1 MKQFSLFDVGKALM
15 GLMMFFWGLSANAQ
29 NDPNGTTNTNNTIL
43 TPTPFGS
50 LPGTIP
56 GYLNAND
63 VDYYAVIIPAGCG
76 VATFKLTG
84 TGGGNYIYHLNA
96 YSGTSFNP
104 LLVNQVFGPDSLT
117 ILCGGLTTTTVYVA
131 VTSING
137 FVGNYIL
144 NGYFD
149 VSDPR
154 ECNNTFA
161 TAYPI
166 GFNDTFSAK
175 LWGTNKLITD
185 GTTYDQDQDQ
195 DFYKVTTT
203 QSGVLNVGINVGT
216 TGGVNPN
223 QAFKIEVFDTLY
235 TLLNT
240 GYNSAPGNVSAATTL
255 YAGTFYIRIAA
266 FNFSSPS
273 LANDPFTIT
282 TSYDT
287 SDPCEYNNTF
297 STACPIG
304 LNSSF
309 SAKLWGKNNIITAGT
324 SLGLDRPEDQD
335 FYVVTT
341 TQPGVLNVGIN
352 VGTTGGV
359 NPNQNIKV
367 EVYDAPN
374 IANLISSV
382 IAPGYGANFVAA
394 TVCSVDTYYIRITD
408 NAPNSYGDY
417 YVLADDPFTITTSY
431 DITGLPEYNNTF
443 ATANLISVDTSFTAK
458 LWGINNTISDNTLY
472 DRNEDMDFY
481 KVTTSQP
488 GILNVGINVVTGGA
502 NLSQNFVIEVFDAQ
516 YNQLNSVIA
525 SSYGANVSSAT
536 ILSVGTYYIKITD
549 NAPNSYGDYYVL
561 ADDPFIITTTFDT
574 SDPCEFN
581 NTFSTAC
588 LKAVTDTFQIKING
602 TNTSN
607 LYGTN
612 DLDFIRY
619 EPTNCGI
626 LTLKLVNIP
635 SGFPVRMRAY
645 SNAGGVGGDTI
656 IATTLAGKD
665 LSVTG
670 TNQLTMSVNCVQGK
684 KYYFV
689 IGNGQINN
697 SPITVQSSFVAT
709 GPPNPSIT
717 PLNATVCAGQ
727 PVSFTAT
734 TTPTGTYTYTWSN
747 GNTGNSLVI
756 TPPSSTSYTV
766 TATNTTTGC
775 SSTASVPVTVNS
787 LPPVPTISQAWYV
800 LSCNIGSGV
809 TYQWNL
815 AGVPITGATTQTY
828 TFPQSGNYT
837 VTVTNTQGCSS
848 TSAITNAGVT
858 SNSRI
863 HDADNNTYMETEL
876 TTNENRLRW
885 GVNGILVMLHDG
897 KTLNFTGT
905 NVFVG
910 DSAGRAT
917 TTAGIGNSYFGA
929 RTGMSNT
936 TGKLNTG
943 LGFAALRGVTN
954 GIMNTAV
961 GDSALFTVGSGGQ
974 NTAVGRG
981 ALRSNTASNNTALG
995 SLALASNTTGT
1006 GNNAFGSS
1014 AMFANTTGSFN
1025 LAFGGNALQANT
1037 TGSNNAAIGLNA
1049 LNANT
1054 TGAYN
1059 LALGRAS
1066 LFSNTT
1072 GNNNIAIGFNALN
1085 LNTTGNYNNASGYAS
1100 LQNNTT
1106 GGNNVAMGYNS
1117 SFSATTALNN
1127 VAIGS
1132 NALYSNNAS
1141 NTVAIGFRAMYS
1153 NTTGTNNVGIGANAM
1168 YTNTTGTDNLA
1179 IGTNAMF
1186 ANTTGIQNVG
1196 IGSTALQANTTGNRN
1211 LALGYRSLFVNTTG
1225 SDNVGLGSSALQ
1237 GNTTGTNNTAIGSS
1251 SSASGTS
1258 AYSNTSV
1265 GFRANQLA
1273 TTANGNTAVGDS
1285 ALRANVAGNGN
1296 TAVGRQ
1302 AGNLRAAYTNAT
1314 FLGQGAD
1321 ASVSALENIT
1331 ALGYNASV
1339 DASNKVVIG
1348 NTAVTSIVGQ
1358 VGFTTLSDRRLKKDI
1373 ENSKLGLAFIMLLN
1387 PVTYE
1392 YITEGQ
1398 KGIRYTGLI
1407 AQEVDAAA
1415 KGTFSGVD
1423 KNGEYWGIRYAELT
1437 VPLISAVKEV
1447 NAENQSQTAE
1457 IEALKA
1463 QNEALQLQNEAQEIR
1478 IEKLEAL
1485 IMQFGAD
1492 LQVCCFKSNSSTSS
1506 LDNTKTTSFVL
1517 PQTGDAASLEQNVP
1531 NPFTHTTSISYYL
1544 PQTVN
1549 TASLEITDVN
1559 GKSLQSIVLKDKG
1572 ASQVTIDASSFAQGT
1587 YFYSLIVDGKIFA
1600 TKRMVTVGN

>member
-1 MKQFSLFDVGKALM
+1 MKQFTFFDVGKALM
-15 GLMMFFWGLSANAQ
+15 GLMMLCWGLSASAQIDPNGANNSIVVPTTFPAVPGTITDYMAQ
-29 NDPNGTTNTNNTIL
+29 NDEDYFAVT
-43 TPTPFGS
+43 
-50 LPGTIP
+50 LP
-56 GYLNAND
+56 AN
-63 VDYYAVIIPAGCG
+63 CG
-76 VATFKLTG
+76 VASFKLTAPVNLSYTMTAYYAQSVNNVIVG
-84 TGGGNYIYHLNA
+84 PVIVNTQTIDSLNILGGGGSIIYLRIA
-96 YSGTSFNP
+96 QTVAGTIGTYTLKATFA
-104 LLVNQVFGPDSLT
+104 T
-117 ILCGGLTTTTVYVA
+117 
-131 VTSING
+131 
-137 FVGNYIL
+137 
-144 NGYFD
+144 
-149 VSDPR
+149 DPM
-154 ECNNTFA
+154 ECNNDFL
-161 TAYPI
+161 TAQPI
-166 GFNDTFSAK
+166 GLNNTYSSLK
-175 LWGTNKLITD
+175 LWGNASITPSNPSFNN
-185 GTTYDQDQDQ
+185 QIQDQ
-195 DFYKVTTT
+195 DFLKVTTT
-203 QSGVLNVGINVGT
+203 QCGVFKVDISGI
-216 TGGVNPN
+216 NPN
-223 QAFKIEVFDTLY
+223 QNLVIQIYDSTQTLVNSFPGIY
-235 TLLNT
+235 NYFPSSISLVTLL
-240 GYNSAPGNVSAATTL
+240 SE
-255 YAGTFYIRIAA
+255 GTYYIRVSDNMCCI
-266 FNFSSPS
+266 NSNIYY
-273 LANDPFTIT
+273 LVNDPFTLT
-282 TSYDT
+282 TSFDA
-287 SDPCEYNNTF
+287 SDIFECNNDF
-297 STACPIG
+297 STATPIVLG
-304 LNSSF
+304 NTYYTP
-309 SAKLWGKNNIITAGT
+309 KLWGYTNPTTAIPSYNNQA
-324 SLGLDRPEDQD
+324 EDQD
-335 FYVVTT
+335 FFKVTT
-341 TQPGVLNVGIN
+341 SQCGVLKVDISGI
-352 VGTTGGV
+352 
-359 NPNQNIKV
+359 NPNQNLVIQI
-367 EVYDAPN
+367 YDSTQTLVNSFPGIYN
-374 IANLISSV
+374 YFPSSISLVTLLSE
-382 IAPGYGANFVAA
+382 G
-394 TVCSVDTYYIRITD
+394 TYYIRVSD
-408 NAPNSYGDY
+408 NMCCTNSNIY
-417 YVLADDPFTITTSY
+417 YLADDPFTLTTSFDVS
-431 DITGLPEYNNTF
+431 DIFECNNDFST
-443 ATANLISVDTSFTAK
+443 ATPIVLGNTYYTPK
-458 LWGINNTISDNTLY
+458 LWGYTNTSAAIPLYNNQE
-472 DRNEDMDFY
+472 EDQDFF
-481 KVTTSQP
+481 KVTINQNGVLGVGISGINPNQNLVIEIYDSTQTLVNSFP
-488 GILNVGINVVTGGA
+488 GIYNSFPLSISLATLVSEGI
-502 NLSQNFVIEVFDAQ
+502 
-516 YNQLNSVIA
+516 
-525 SSYGANVSSAT
+525 
-536 ILSVGTYYIKITD
+536 YYIRVLD
-549 NAPNSYGDYYVL
+549 NMCCINSNIYYL
-561 ADDPFIITTTFDT
+561 ADDPFTLTTYFDA

-581 NTFSTAC
+581 NTFATSC
-588 LKAVTDTFQIKING
+588 LKSVTDTFQIKING
-602 TNTSN
+602 GNNGNYYTP
-607 LYGTN
+607 N
-612 DLDFIRY
+612 DLDFFRY
-619 EPTNCGI
+619 EPTNCGT

-635 SGFPVRMRAY
+635 NGFNVRMRAY

-665 LSVTG
+665 AQITG
-670 TNQLTMSVNCVQGK
+670 TSQLTMSVNCVQGI

-689 IGNGQINN
+689 IGENGDNAMSN
-697 SPITVQSSFVAT
+697 SPITVQSSFIAT
-709 GPPNPSIT
+709 GPPNPTIT
-717 PLNATVCAGQ
+717 PTSATVCAGQ

-734 TTPTGTYTYTWSN
+734 ATGTNTYTWSN
-747 GNTGNSLVI
+747 GNTGNTLVI

-766 TATNTTTGC
+766 TATSTTTGC

-787 LPPVPTISQAWYV
+787 LPPVPTISQAGYV
-800 LSCNIGSGV
+800 LSCNISSGV

-828 TFPQSGNYT
+828 TFPQSGNYS

-876 TTNENRLRW
+876 TPNENRLRW

-897 KTLNFTGT
+897 KTLNMAGT
-905 NVFVG
+905 NAFVG

-936 TGKLNTG
+936 TGKFNTG

-954 GIMNTAV
+954 GNMNTAV
-961 GDSALFTVGSGGQ
+961 GDSALFAVGSGAQ

-995 SLALASNTTGT
+995 SLAMANNTTGT

-1025 LAFGGNALQANT
+1025 LAFGGNALQSNT

-1049 LNANT
+1049 LNTNT
-1054 TGAYN
+1054 TGAFN

-1106 GGNNVAMGYNS
+1106 GGSNVAMGFNS
-1117 SFSATTALNN
+1117 SFLATTAFNN
-1127 VAIGS
+1127 VAIGA

-1153 NTTGTNNVGIGANAM
+1153 NTTGTNNVGIGATAM
-1168 YTNTTGTDNLA
+1168 YSNTTGTDNLA
-1179 IGTNAMF
+1179 IGTNSMY

-1211 LALGYRSLFVNTTG
+1211 LALGYRALFVNTTG

-1237 GNTTGTNNTAIGSS
+1237 GNTTGANNTAIGSS
-1251 SSASGTS
+1251 ASASGTTG
-1258 AYSNTSV
+1258 YSNTSV
-1265 GFRANQLA
+1265 GLRANQLA

-1314 FLGQGAD
+1314 FVGQGAD
-1321 ASVSALENIT
+1321 ASVSGLENIT

-1437 VPLISAVKEV
+1437 VPLISAVQELKVENEELKMENEDLKKE
-1447 NAENQSQTAE
+1447 NDM
-1457 IEALKA
+1457 
-1463 QNEALQLQNEAQEIR
+1463 QNIR

-1492 LQVCCFKSNSSTSS
+1492 LQVCCFKSN
-1506 LDNTKTTSFVL
+1506 DNTKTTSFVL

-1572 ASQVTIDASSFAQGT
+1572 ASQVTIDASNFAQGT
-1587 YFYSLIVDGKIFA
+1587 YFYSLIVDGKTFA